1 MGRKPFANTGHKDA
15 AIFPYRAERTEGS
28 QPRKRR
34 RFRNWGLLDFCQ
46 NSLLI
51 VDDRI
56 ESALILQYGRLVL
69 LDRFLI
75 CLDRIL
81 VRENGLLIL

>member
-1 MGRKPFANTGHKDA
+1 MPGWFLTELEPKEVS
-15 AIFPYRAERTEGS
+15 RAE
-28 QPRKRR
+28 RR
-34 RFRNWGLLDFCQ
+34 RFRSWGLLDFCQ
-46 NSLLI
+46 NFLLI

-75 CLDRIL
+75 CLDCIL